1 LEENAM
7 KIVRTFGLAS
17 KSVARKSGFALTGI
31 LFALSSCGDKSAF
44 TEQSNSVHA
53 GSLGKNRGR
62 DSTDQ
67 NGRSASAAT
76 EKSAANPVGG
86 DEGELTPES
95 VLPESR
101 GTSDSVAGESQI
113 VAAVHRVASA
123 VIAAVSVP
131 SMDSV
136 PSNIPDDRG
145 IAIETH
151 SESSAPILGIE
162 GSYVA
167 ARPSSS
173 ADSSAQSPV
182 SAVVHP
188 DPPSNV
194 IFPEAPSPQLTA
206 PPPVEPIAA
215 APMPVE
221 PIAVV
226 DTPVAPIAAAP
237 MPVEPIALLPEPVE
251 PIAVAPAPIASI
263 PEPQEPAPAP
273 IASIPEPQEPA
284 PAPIASIPEPQE
296 PAPVVIMP
304 APAPVVTLPAPA
316 PAPVVTLPAPAPA
329 PVVTLPAPAPAPV
342 VTLPAPAPAP
352 VVTLPAPAPAP
363 APVVVVAPTPIP
375 KPNPAIPYVPEGKAL
390 MKIEVVQLESNAWF
404 KNCMTISLNG
414 KDTVVGCNKDT
425 AKIGSAVYLLADKPP
440 FCNKLKI
447 AIDTYHNQG
456 NNCSQR
462 AAKGL
467 NCNGPYP
474 LTPTLTR
481 TPSLESGKPFFQ
493 ILSEENIDK
502 RSPLIRW
509 KTDFHGLKYDMDIFT
524 AGGENNWLRVFFE
537 DLSLNDIDT
546 AKKNP
551 SKSSG
556 VNFGDYI
563 VDIKGEG
570 VKFTI
575 EGSGLSCQK

>member
-284 PAPIASIPEPQE
+284 P
-296 PAPVVIMP
+296 VVIM
-304 APAPVVTLPAPA
+304 
-316 PAPVVTLPAPAPA
+316 PAPA

>member
-1 LEENAM
+1 
-7 KIVRTFGLAS
+7 
-17 KSVARKSGFALTGI
+17 
-31 LFALSSCGDKSAF
+31 
-44 TEQSNSVHA
+44 
-53 GSLGKNRGR
+53 
-62 DSTDQ
+62 
-67 NGRSASAAT
+67 
-76 EKSAANPVGG
+76 
-86 DEGELTPES
+86 
-95 VLPESR
+95 
-101 GTSDSVAGESQI
+101 
-113 VAAVHRVASA
+113 
-123 VIAAVSVP
+123 
-131 SMDSV
+131 
-136 PSNIPDDRG
+136 
-145 IAIETH
+145 
-151 SESSAPILGIE
+151 
-162 GSYVA
+162 
-167 ARPSSS
+167 
-173 ADSSAQSPV
+173 
-182 SAVVHP
+182 
-188 DPPSNV
+188 
-194 IFPEAPSPQLTA
+194 
-206 PPPVEPIAA
+206 
-215 APMPVE
+215 
-221 PIAVV
+221 
-226 DTPVAPIAAAP
+226 
-237 MPVEPIALLPEPVE
+237 
-251 PIAVAPAPIASI
+251 
-263 PEPQEPAPAP
+263 
-273 IASIPEPQEPA
+273 
-284 PAPIASIPEPQE
+284 
-296 PAPVVIMP
+296 
-304 APAPVVTLPAPA
+304 
-316 PAPVVTLPAPAPA
+316 
-329 PVVTLPAPAPAPV
+329 
-342 VTLPAPAPAP
+342 
-352 VVTLPAPAPAP
+352 
-363 APVVVVAPTPIP
+363 
-375 KPNPAIPYVPEGKAL
+375 